1 MNERNNP
8 TDQGSMVVSSI
19 ASVKIQTIDSIER
32 KKKIYKHGYICM
44 YFICENIYIYTLFV
58 PCTIARENETSNG
71 QCCSHV
77 HINGNS
83 NIKYLCN
90 VLAATVTAT
99 TLSPNSNEISV

>member
-1 MNERNNP
+1 MD
-8 TDQGSMVVSSI
+8 T
-19 ASVKIQTIDSIER
+19 
-32 KKKIYKHGYICM
+32 
-44 YFICENIYIYTLFV
+44 CENIYIYTYFHIEQ
-58 PCTIARENETSNG
+58 CTKARENGTSNG

-99 TLSPNSNEISV
+99 TLSLLRLP